1 MRESSFMPPKSNPPE
16 FDAFAA
22 WLARQDAAGASN
34 PPAGRREK
42 LLAAAR
48 EARDAALS
56 SELHGETCHIEV
68 LQLLAAADKSD
79 TTRPPELK
87 TARGF
92 RVTLSYDESGVATS
106 PSICVLVNAP
116 PELVGSLAG
125 RTVWLW
131 SGEQRFELGQFDAD
145 GKAIGTLPAGIEI
158 SLADFAEG
166 KVKLEEPTPQRYE

>member
-1 MRESSFMPPKSNPPE
+1 MHENNPMSPRSTPPD

-22 WLARQDAAGASN
+22 WLARQDAAAASN

-48 EARDAALS
+48 EARDATLS
-56 SELHGETCHIEV
+56 REIQGEIGNLEV

-79 TTRPPELK
+79 ATRPPELK

-92 RVTLSYDESGVATS
+92 RVTLSYDESVEADS
-106 PSICVLVNAP
+106 PSICVLVHAP
-116 PELVGSLAG
+116 VELVGG
-125 RTVWLW
+125 VQGKTVWLW
-131 SGEQRFELGQFDAD
+131 SGEQRFELGQFDTD

-158 SLADFAEG
+158 TLSDFAEG
-166 KVKLEEPTPQRYE
+166 KVKLEEPSPTRDG